1 MDEDSSTEQKTWHVY
16 SLGKRHVFRLHWNE
30 SREGFCTYLTY
41 TLVFKRAD
49 RGRMAD
55 RNRASVPNNW
65 SLVRQRTL
73 TTGLCSEGWYSE
85 HSGVCIILSE
95 VTLCGWPIV
104 KIREL
109 TNCNT
114 FVMRW
119 PRAIDTTLESAYY
132 WLQYRMRSVPLACMM
147 DMVHWSR
154 TKKGLAQTPYASFFH
169 AIITRDMVQWCNGHK
184 HWQSEILL
192 CITLSLSAK
201 SCSNNH
207 PIQEQRLL
215 KYCFMSS
222 CYYPCCGSVTQWAD
236 GTVEQI
242 LLP

>member
-119 PRAIDTTLESAYY
+119 PRAIDNIGIGLLLTPIPHAFRATSVYDGHGTLI
-132 WLQYRMRSVPLACMM
+132 QNKKRSG
-147 DMVHWSR
+147 SNSIR
-154 TKKGLAQTPYASFFH
+154 FFLPRYHH
-169 AIITRDMVQWCNGHK
+169 AWHGAVMQW
-184 HWQSEILL
+184 
-192 CITLSLSAK
+192 T
-201 SCSNNH
+201 
-207 PIQEQRLL
+207 
-215 KYCFMSS
+215 
-222 CYYPCCGSVTQWAD
+222 
-236 GTVEQI
+236 
-242 LLP
+242 